1 MTSNMLIS
9 TPWRILWEN
18 GQIMHVGV
26 RQTSRWFKPNVAFA
40 LAKCRIGVMH
50 CCRRVVREVLREV
63 LKDDL
68 PMQDADKQ
76 DV

>member
-1 MTSNMLIS
+1 
-9 TPWRILWEN
+9 
-18 GQIMHVGV
+18 MHVGV
-26 RQTSRWFKPNVAFA
+26 RQTSRWFKPNVTFA

-63 LKDDL
+63 LKDAL

-76 DV
+76 GV